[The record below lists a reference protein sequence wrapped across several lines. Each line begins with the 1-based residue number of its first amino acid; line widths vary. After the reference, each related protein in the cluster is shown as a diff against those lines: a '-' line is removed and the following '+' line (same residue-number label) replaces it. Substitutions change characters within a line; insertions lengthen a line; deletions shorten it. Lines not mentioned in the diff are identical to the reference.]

1 MNRVAFYCRIILVLL
16 AGITLLP
23 SRFSA
28 TPVAPQEASSVGE
41 NGQRWVFMLQYLA
54 SDYDR
59 AVQQGRILDAFEYNE
74 MQRFANNLLTS
85 YQASRG
91 GKKSTLQEF
100 QKLERLIAGK
110 MAAPQIR
117 AQCQALLAI
126 IVKEKNLLVFPR
138 LGPDLANGERLFDE
152 NCVSC
157 HGPRGAGDG
166 PSADTLNPKPRDFTD
181 PNRLNHYAP
190 YQLFQAIS
198 FGVEGTAMA
207 SFAESFTADE
217 RWDLAFYI
225 MTLRRDFNALP
236 AAEQKFTLQQLA
248 TKNNTELIDLLT
260 HQKLPKP
267 APNFQALAD
276 YCRKNPPQP
285 TAEEY
290 IAITERLLKQS
301 LAAYTSGDS
310 AMANQLAYDAYWQG
324 FELIERNLQFPLYRR
339 FEIILG
345 EYNLSLEA
353 HGQEKLAREQM
364 KLMLEILQHIR
375 KGRGWRAGIN

>member
-1 MNRVAFYCRIILVLL
+1 MNRIAFFCLIILVLL
-16 AGITLLP
+16 AGATLLP
-23 SRFSA
+23 SRCCA
-28 TPVAPQEASSVGE
+28 APLEPPETSSEAE

-59 AVQQGRILDAFEYNE
+59 AVQNGRIIDAFEYNE
-74 MQRFANNLLTS
+74 MQRFAAALLTS
-85 YQASRG
+85 YQASRA
-91 GKKSTLQEF
+91 GKKSTVQEL

-110 MAAPQIR
+110 TAARQVR
-117 AQCQALLAI
+117 AQCQSLLAI
-126 IVKEKNLLVFPR
+126 LIKEKNLLVFPR

-152 NCVSC
+152 NCVPC

-207 SFAESFTADE
+207 SFTESFTADE
-217 RWDLAFYI
+217 RWDLAFHV
-225 MTLRRDFNALP
+225 MTLRRDFAALP
-236 AAEQKFTLQQLA
+236 AAAQRFTLQQLA
-248 TKNNTELIDLLT
+248 TKNNTELIDLLAQ
-260 HQKLPKP
+260 QKLPKP
-267 APNFQALAD
+267 APPRQALVD

-285 TAEEY
+285 TTAEY

-345 EYNLSLEA
+345 DYNLSLETP
-353 HGQEKLAREQM
+353 GQEKLAREQM

-375 KGRGWRAGIN
+375 KGRGWRAEKS